1 MHRSVHFR
9 AYACYHLKHAQPH
22 RHWHRNPLTKL
33 VVKLNAGFFSGA
45 LRKCLWCTNEIFYSV
60 HVYKPFFADELV
72 NHWGDVSCVPVIKW
86 ARTSL
91 AEKKGWQTTGCIT
104 TTRPA
109 NVQHSPDFV
118 IAFIL
123 RLQQFLL
130 LKNIYVTLRKCL
142 NKGLLMCG

>member
-91 AEKKGWQTTGCIT
+91 AEKKGWQTLDASPQ
-104 TTRPA
+104 PA
-109 NVQHSPDFV
+109 
-118 IAFIL
+118 
-123 RLQQFLL
+123 
-130 LKNIYVTLRKCL
+130 
-142 NKGLLMCG
+142 LLMCNTLLILLSLSSSDYNSFCC